1 MKKITFLMMSFM
13 MFAFGYAQDAIITG
27 YVDSP
32 CPGADGRTIEI
43 YVNGTVDFTDW
54 NLARQSNGGGFTTNV
69 DLTSLGSL
77 TDEFVYVTN
86 DEATLDVEFTINS
99 TTHNVIENSVISS
112 NGDDAFQITDAGD
125 VVVDR
130 FGEENVNGTGTAWE
144 HVDTYYYRNDGAT
157 ANAGAFDPAN
167 WTFGTQDA
175 LDGLGLCNS
184 STPLSDTVPF
194 GSYMSTV
201 SNPGESCANPIAIT
215 GLPYTTSDDTAN
227 YGNNYNNG
235 DSPCDSYYLSGDEA
249 IYAFTPANNMAVNIS
264 LYNVS
269 VDYSAI
275 HVLDACL
282 DDSPNCV
289 AFEGNSNSTDRNLE
303 DVNLTG
309 GQTYYIVV
317 STWASPQSVQYELS
331 IEEITCPATADVV
344 FNNITQTSA
353 DVSWTS
359 FGSETEWEIL
369 YGEAGF
375 DPLVDGTSV
384 TDNDGTLGETLSGL
398 TLGTTYDVYVR
409 AMCSATDMSDW
420 TAVTTFSTACD
431 IINTAYTEDFES
443 SGTTPAC
450 WSVINQ
456 GGANGWSLETN
467 PTGGAYS
474 GNNVMS
480 IVYNTDAH
488 DDYLIMPATEVISG
502 VTERVSFWLKSS
514 SSFSLEPF
522 EVLLSTTGNTSDASF
537 VEVLQAEIE
546 APNEWTQ
553 YEFDLSAYAGQ
564 TVHVAIRAT
573 GTDEFRLFADDF
585 VFDALPSCIEPTDV
599 VFSNIT
605 QDSVDVSW
613 TSNGSETEWEILY
626 GEAGFDPMVDGTSV
640 MDTDGTLGEIL
651 TGLNDGTNY
660 EIYVRADCGSGDLSS
675 WAGPESFS
683 TACPVFNSAYTEDFE
698 SVSSLPACWSVINQ
712 GGANEWE
719 FDSSP
724 DGGALSGDNVMAI
737 VFNSSAHDDYLIM
750 PATEVIAGTTDMV
763 SFSLKS
769 RSSIYLEP
777 FEVVLSTT
785 DNMLDT
791 SFDEVLQAE
800 IEAPNEWTQY
810 EFDLSAYAGQIVYV
824 AIRATGTDEFELY
837 ADDFAFGTNT
847 VCAAP
852 TDVIFTNIDDT
863 SADVAW
869 LENGTATEWEI
880 LYGEAGF
887 DPLVDGTSI
896 IDNDGTLGETLT
908 GLTAATD
915 YDVYVRALCGSSD
928 ESSWFGPAAFTTT
941 TLGLESVGFDNFS
954 YYPNPVKN
962 ELVLKA
968 GQVIDQIDI
977 YNLRGQVLMS
987 ENVESINAKINLQK
1001 LQSGIY
1007 LMKVKINNAT
1017 KTFKL
1022 IRE

>member
-130 FGEENVNGTGTAWE
+130 FGEENVDGTGTAWE

-227 YGNNYNNG
+227 YGDNYDNG
-235 DSPCDSYYLSGDEA
+235 DSPCSSYYLSGDEA
-249 IYAFTPANNMAVNIS
+249 IYAFTPVNNMAVNIS
-264 LYNVS
+264 FYNVS

-282 DDSPNCV
+282 DDSPSCV
-289 AFEGNSNSTDRNLE
+289 AFEGNANSNDRNLE
-303 DVNLTG
+303 DVALTG
-309 GQTYYIVV
+309 GQTYYIVI

-331 IEEITCPATADVV
+331 IEEITCPA
-344 FNNITQTSA
+344 
-353 DVSWTS
+353 
-359 FGSETEWEIL
+359 
-369 YGEAGF
+369 
-375 DPLVDGTSV
+375 
-384 TDNDGTLGETLSGL
+384 
-398 TLGTTYDVYVR
+398 
-409 AMCSATDMSDW
+409 
-420 TAVTTFSTACD
+420 
-431 IINTAYTEDFES
+431 
-443 SGTTPAC
+443 
-450 WSVINQ
+450 
-456 GGANGWSLETN
+456 
-467 PTGGAYS
+467 
-474 GNNVMS
+474 
-480 IVYNTDAH
+480 
-488 DDYLIMPATEVISG
+488 
-502 VTERVSFWLKSS
+502 
-514 SSFSLEPF
+514 
-522 EVLLSTTGNTSDASF
+522 
-537 VEVLQAEIE
+537 
-546 APNEWTQ
+546 
-553 YEFDLSAYAGQ
+553 
-564 TVHVAIRAT
+564 
-573 GTDEFRLFADDF
+573 
-585 VFDALPSCIEPTDV
+585 PTDI

-605 QDSVDVSW
+605 LNSADVSW

-640 MDTDGTLGEIL
+640 MDTDGTLGETL
-651 TGLNDGTNY
+651 TGLDDGTSY
-660 EIYVRADCGSGDLSS
+660 DVYVRADCGSGDLSS

-683 TACPVFNSAYTEDFE
+683 TACTVFNTAYTEDFE

-750 PATEVIAGTTDMV
+750 PATEVVAGTTDMV
-763 SFSLKS
+763 SFSLRS
-769 RSSIYLEP
+769 RASSLLEP

-785 DNMLDT
+785 DNMSDT
-791 SFDEVLQAE
+791 SFDEVLQTE
-800 IEAPNEWTQY
+800 MDAPDTWTQY
-810 EFDLSAYAGQIVYV
+810 EFDLSAYTGQTVYV

-852 TDVIFTNIDDT
+852 TDVMFTNIDDT

-908 GLTAATD
+908 GLAAATD
-915 YDVYVRALCGSSD
+915 YDVYVRALCGPSD

-941 TLGLESVGFDNFS
+941 TLGLESVGFDSFS